1 MTAEGMRKS
10 ELFWPHHSIS
20 AAAKQPGKMVSA
32 TEATGGHRTERDR
45 ETSAQR
51 GRGRGAGAPSL
62 AQGHPCEEQ
71 LGGRRGGERERPRKV
86 SRRLAKKAAGWTR
99 GRARRPRGEAERR
112 RGTHRDGGNVVV
124 RGRGERWGWPGPR
137 PAPRPTQGVGGVT
150 VDTIRIPRSDGR
162 DGREHD
168 MRMDAGQDG

>member
-1 MTAEGMRKS
+1 MAT
-10 ELFWPHHSIS
+10 PQHQHSCK
-20 AAAKQPGKMVSA
+20 AAWKMVSA
-32 TEATGGHRTERDR
+32 TEATGGHGTERDR

-51 GRGRGAGAPSL
+51 GRGRGGGAPSL

-71 LGGRRGGERERPRKV
+71 MGGRRGGERERPRKV
-86 SRRLAKKAAGWTR
+86 SWRLVKKAAGWTR

-112 RGTHRDGGNVVV
+112 RGTHTGTEETWWFGGEESDGGGQVPALP
-124 RGRGERWGWPGPR
+124 RAPLRWGW
-137 PAPRPTQGVGGVT
+137 AT

-168 MRMDAGQDG
+168 MGVDAGQDG